1 MVWVDRQ
8 LDNQAITYTSNINFD
23 HFQSL
28 YGSIFLAPIFKVYR
42 PTLELTYQQQ
52 IFNTKDYGCNRNLNK
67 PSFGFKMNNRFVFSK
82 SLMAGFSVRANT
94 NSYDG
99 FVESRGRVS
108 VDAAIR
114 KSFNNERW
122 VVMLTAEDIFKTAR
136 ERWTMYGMGTETT
149 KNCYNYNRNITLRL
163 TYNFNNTRTKYKGT
177 GAGNEEKKRM

>member
-1 MVWVDRQ
+1 
-8 LDNQAITYTSNINFD
+8 
-23 HFQSL
+23 
-28 YGSIFLAPIFKVYR
+28 
-42 PTLELTYQQQ
+42 
-52 IFNTKDYGCNRNLNK
+52 
-67 PSFGFKMNNRFVFSK
+67 MNNRFVFSK